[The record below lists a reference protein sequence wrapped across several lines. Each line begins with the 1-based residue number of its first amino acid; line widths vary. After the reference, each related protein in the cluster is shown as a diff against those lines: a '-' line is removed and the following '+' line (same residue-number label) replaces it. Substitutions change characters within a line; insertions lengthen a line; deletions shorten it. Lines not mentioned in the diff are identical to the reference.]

1 MRFCSD
7 AKCRFM
13 SVNVCARL
21 RLPCRLFQGDASLL
35 NSQTGQMNCEVEMKL
50 SKPVLASTGLAPNP
64 LTHSLTHS
72 LHGSKNHACTSLHG
86 FLLGA
91 SSSVKESW
99 HGFPQVWT

>member
-72 LHGSKNHACTSLHG
+72 LTSWQQKPRMHVPAW
-86 FLLGA
+86 FSA
-91 SSSVKESW
+91 W
-99 HGFPQVWT
+99 C